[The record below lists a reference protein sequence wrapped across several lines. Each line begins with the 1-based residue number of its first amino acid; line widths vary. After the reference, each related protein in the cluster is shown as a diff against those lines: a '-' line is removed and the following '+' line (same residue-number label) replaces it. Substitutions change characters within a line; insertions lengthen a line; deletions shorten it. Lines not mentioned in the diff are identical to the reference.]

1 MKQFFVFVAAS
12 AFAVTSVFA
21 QDGDSDFAE
30 YAVGLSYSPFG
41 PALNLT
47 YNIDAKNSISA
58 GFGGASDV
66 EAPDFLLPDFETRN
80 FTAAGSSSWL
90 GVFWRHRPL
99 ANQNFGVNVGLAAG
113 QIQNTL
119 TSDLPFH
126 EGEDPHTY
134 SVSYTEN
141 PVMYF
146 GLSYGLKPVKGIQFG
161 IDLGVLSTGGASVMY
176 TGEAEELLE
185 HFEEVEAEIADIQ
198 DKFAWSMLPNVQIG
212 IAYGFF
218 FLAQP
223 DFALTSRKTWYVH
236 LYDFPCCF
244 LA

>member
-1 MKQFFVFVAAS
+1 
-12 AFAVTSVFA
+12 
-21 QDGDSDFAE
+21 
-30 YAVGLSYSPFG
+30 
-41 PALNLT
+41 
-47 YNIDAKNSISA
+47 
-58 GFGGASDV
+58 
-66 EAPDFLLPDFETRN
+66 
-80 FTAAGSSSWL
+80 
-90 GVFWRHRPL
+90 
-99 ANQNFGVNVGLAAG
+99 
-113 QIQNTL
+113 
-119 TSDLPFH
+119 
-126 EGEDPHTY
+126 
-134 SVSYTEN
+134 
-141 PVMYF
+141 
-146 GLSYGLKPVKGIQFG
+146 
-161 IDLGVLSTGGASVMY
+161 MY